1 MPYLRSPISKDP
13 MNEIRLEDLAESIFE
28 QMSESFKELTPAEE
42 NLIYECACE
51 EAVNQL
57 RN

>member
-13 MNEIRLEDLAESIFE
+13 MNENRLEDLAESIFE

>member
-1 MPYLRSPISKDP
+1 
-13 MNEIRLEDLAESIFE
+13 MNEIRLEELAETIFE

-57 RN
+57 RNWPPNPL

>member
-1 MPYLRSPISKDP
+1 

-28 QMSESFKELTPAEE
+28 KMSESFKELTPAEE
-42 NLIYECACE
+42 NFIYECACE